1 MPACGKSR
9 QNADFIRLN
18 IFRSFLP
25 AQNSSFLP
33 YFLSKASK
41 FRDFFLTVCH
51 FFDYARR
58 NDRQSIAKLWIFWH
72 IFCFWFPRWPVFRPN
87 SRKGKGKA
95 MDIAI
100 YVTALV
106 VVGVAGI
113 VCIAKIIGGK

>member
-41 FRDFFLTVCH
+41 FSDFFLTVCQ
-51 FFDYARR
+51 FFDYARC
-58 NDRQSIAKLWIFWH
+58 NYCEGIAKLWIFWH
-72 IFCFWFPRWPVFRPN
+72 NFCFSVSSGHQADKFC
-87 SRKGKGKA
+87 KGKGKA

-113 VCIAKIIGGK
+113 VCITRIIGGK